1 VEPIHA
7 PPTPAANAHAGGRK
21 RAAALHPLLALQGL
35 VGNAAVNS
43 LVQRVGVQRLAED
56 HDSAAMGASG
66 QVWLRRGST
75 SAGVIQV
82 QERLNEIGT
91 AGTPLEVTGRFDGA
105 TERVVRQFQVD
116 HGIDDD
122 GVVGPL
128 TWEALDRLTTTTA
141 ETVVTGEDLFANTK
155 RIGPASD
162 TDDTDTDDAEPED
175 TVDVGELQEDLNPT
189 SSGDEEWDGL
199 ADDAKKQELKDE
211 LIVELQAHL
220 DEVTPRMRDMEA
232 AKAAGNVLST
242 QEREGAGIAAKRYA
256 DAQFGDVASAAVLT
270 RSQETARAAFRFEAG
285 VNLLDASD
293 PAVRPPDPADL
304 AQWISDTDSD
314 ATDVQTNHHFNRR
327 REGQGEPE
335 FFEEIRTEFIGTG
348 TNEADLRRYDLFGF
362 FFTQAGPRVL
372 SQVAILPTADF
383 SGDVPAHGGPSEA
396 ERAARWATWEILVHE
411 YFHTLAHPA
420 FSRAAA
426 GNRILTEGFC
436 ELFTKAVLDG
446 AGAVNTAKDDADAS
460 LRIDVEGGDW
470 PGFDPA
476 FVPEYDPGSYADYLA
491 QAESITAAVGVEA
504 ARAAFFLG
512 HVELIGVNP
521 DGSMVDP
528 SGPDAA
534 QEVGPGTVDIPD
546 NITSVTGVSIM
557 TGASEADIVAANTSL
572 TAGAP
577 LPASAHTDGLTVPG
591 TSFHRVVAASDR
603 RGSAAETKEL
613 IARQHGITE
622 AVLVRAN
629 PHLNHRE
636 PREGEWVLIPVH

>member
-1 VEPIHA
+1 
-7 PPTPAANAHAGGRK
+7 
-21 RAAALHPLLALQGL
+21 
-35 VGNAAVNS
+35 
-43 LVQRVGVQRLAED
+43 
-56 HDSAAMGASG
+56 MGASG
-66 QVWLRRGST
+66 QVWLRPGAT
-75 SAGVIQV
+75 SVGVTQV
-82 QERLNEIGT
+82 QQRLNEIGT
-91 AGTPLEVTGRFDGA
+91 AGTPLEVTGRFDRA
-105 TERVVRQFQVD
+105 TERVLRQFQED

-128 TWEALDRLTTTTA
+128 TWEALDRLTTTTS
-141 ETVVTGEDLFANTK
+141 ETVVTGEDLFANTR

-162 TDDTDTDDAEPED
+162 PADPDAADAEE
-175 TVDVGELQEDLNPT
+175 TVDVGDLQADLNPT
-189 SSGDEEWDGL
+189 SSGDEEWDGRS
-199 ADDAKKQELKDE
+199 DDTKKQELKDE

-220 DEVTPRMRDMEA
+220 DEVTPRMQDMEA

-242 QEREGAGIAAKRYA
+242 QEREGAGAAAKRYA
-256 DAQFGDVASAAVLT
+256 DAEFGDVAFGRRAHPLT
-270 RSQETARAAFRFEAG
+270 RASPGAFRFEAG

-293 PAVRPPDPADL
+293 PSVRPPNPRDL
-304 AQWISDTDSD
+304 AEWISDTDTD
-314 ATDVQTNHHFNRR
+314 ATEVQTNHVFNRR

-335 FFEEIRTEFIGTG
+335 FFEEIMQEFMGTG
-348 TNEADLRRYDLFGF
+348 TNLDDLRRYDLFGF
-362 FFTQAGPRVL
+362 FFTQRGPRVL
-372 SQVAILPTADF
+372 SQVAILPTDEF
-383 SGDVPAHGGPSEA
+383 SSDAPATGGPSDA
-396 ERAARWATWEILVHE
+396 ERAERWATWEILTHE
-411 YFHTLAHPA
+411 YFHVLAHPA

-446 AGAVNTAKDDADAS
+446 AGAINTAKDDSDAS
-460 LRIDVEGGDW
+460 LRIDVEGGDF
-470 PGFDPA
+470 PGFNPD
-476 FVPEYDPGSYADYLA
+476 FVPVYDPGSYADYLA
-491 QAESITAAVGVEA
+491 QAESIVESVGIEA

-534 QEVGPGTVDIPD
+534 QEVGPGAVDIPD

-557 TGASEADIVAANTSL
+557 TGASETDIVAANSDL

-577 LPASAHTDGLTVPG
+577 LPASAHSDGLTIPG

-603 RGSAAETKEL
+603 RGSASETKEL

-622 AVLVRAN
+622 AALVRAN
-629 PHLNHRE
+629 PHLNHRQ